1 MMGVTVDSSA
11 IVGAILIAMITI
23 WYLGW
28 LSKAKSTPTVTDLKI
43 YPNKS
48 CGAITL
54 AAAHATETG
63 FENDRIAQISD
74 ADGTYCTPRHTQY
87 AKLFHI
93 QPKLSDR
100 DNDNDNDNDNGSDA
114 TKHKKLLLSS
124 PNATHE
130 LELDL
135 VPHNNDTRATDVVP
149 MTGPTVNLQDYGED
163 ATQWIEQATGVKSLR
178 LTRIGTEYQRHVTVN
193 EYQNEPLLATAS
205 PPVSLANEA
214 PYLLTSTSSLQDL
227 NQRLRA
233 RNKDPVDM
241 RRFRPNIVDV
251 GLAPWEDDSL
261 ARVRIGTAEFW
272 VWQRCG
278 RCSMTTVNRDTLERS
293 SEPLATLGTFRLRE
307 NGQRNFG
314 MHLIP
319 VPGTVGNNSIIQV
332 GDALQILEY
341 DAERQAEWKRLFG

>member
-1 MMGVTVDSSA
+1 MIDAMGVTVDSSA
-11 IVGAILIAMITI
+11 IVGAILIALITI
-23 WYLGW
+23 WHLGW

-43 YPNKS
+43 YPIKS

-54 AAAHATETG
+54 PVAHATETG

-100 DNDNDNDNDNGSDA
+100 DNGNDSDA
-114 TKHKKLLLSS
+114 TKHTKLLLSS

-135 VPHNNDTRATDVVP
+135 VPHNTRTTDAVA
-149 MTGPTVNLQDYGED
+149 MTGPTVKLQDYGED
-163 ATQWIEQATGVKSLR
+163 ATQWIEQATGVKGLR

-193 EYQNEPLLATAS
+193 RYENEPLPATTS
-205 PPVSLANEA
+205 PPVSLADEA

-241 RRFRPNIVDV
+241 RRFRPNIVV
-251 GLAPWEDDSL
+251 AGLAPWEEDSL
-261 ARVRIGTAEFW
+261 ARVRIGATAEFW

-278 RCSMTTVNRDTLERS
+278 RCSMTTVDRDTLERS